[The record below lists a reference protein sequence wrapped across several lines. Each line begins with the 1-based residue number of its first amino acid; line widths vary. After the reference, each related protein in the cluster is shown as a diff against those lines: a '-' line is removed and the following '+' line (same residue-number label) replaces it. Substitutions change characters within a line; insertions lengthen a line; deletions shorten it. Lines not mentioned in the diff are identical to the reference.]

1 MSETEIFLYQF
12 PFGLLCILAFVKLH
26 VFSAWGRVFLLA
38 IFSNTEQI
46 VFQLRYSHG
55 YSYLDRC
62 GSILNEIERKYT
74 DWVVSNSVSPQGS
87 ALLAVSNG
95 CQLNFSSTSIDLSL
109 RRESTDDPISEA
121 SSRVFHDQ
129 IDEMTTFICDRLDVS
144 KATRIGFRMIFTVP
158 MPSKELAALNV
169 REKNIWKLGSEFLND
184 IGGTT
189 TSEAMT
195 VEFDLAES
203 SYRLGI
209 QPVEKAENVKLGNR
223 KHAVRMAD
231 LPSGPRTKLQS
242 SRNVAKLAR
251 QDEIDSWNVPNF
263 VRIDIDAFQDD
274 PQTIDAVEFSRK
286 NSVTITDIAQK
297 INRGFSSW

>member
-1 MSETEIFLYQF
+1 
-12 PFGLLCILAFVKLH
+12 
-26 VFSAWGRVFLLA
+26 
-38 IFSNTEQI
+38 
-46 VFQLRYSHG
+46 
-55 YSYLDRC
+55 
-62 GSILNEIERKYT
+62 
-74 DWVVSNSVSPQGS
+74 
-87 ALLAVSNG
+87 
-95 CQLNFSSTSIDLSL
+95 
-109 RRESTDDPISEA
+109 
-121 SSRVFHDQ
+121 
-129 IDEMTTFICDRLDVS
+129 
-144 KATRIGFRMIFTVP
+144 MIFTVP

-251 QDEIDSWNVPNF
+251 QDKIDSWNVPNF